1 MVNDNYLKNKIDE
14 VGNLYEYDLLKD
26 FLQNDYREDDYLYSF
41 YSSCIQ
47 NIERTNLPNCVY
59 KLLWEWT
66 NQNKKKCP
74 DLMNSFDTYMNE
86 IVYDMTNNDAMM
98 KKELEKYKKII
109 GNKIQKPSSQL
120 VLYFMRNYEMRE
132 VMHRKMKLIIEK
144 MIELSKWTDTIG
156 NFILLPQT
164 KRGKRGENVYK
175 NGTAK
180 DRMDVYLY
188 NLEKFFVDQSDGI
201 NAPKAFV
208 EYINSNYLWDY
219 VNKKYEVIPLFQ
231 TNNKFEEIL
240 PNDPEEYITFADN
253 IIKNIQYRGMFME
266 IMIRLSIESQEIF
279 EEVKETRNANNYA
292 EVIAEIE
299 KIREIK
305 KINLSKKLKD
315 LIMSFRC

>member
-132 VMHRKMKLIIEK
+132 VMHRKMKLIMEK

>member
-26 FLQNDYREDDYLYSF
+26 FLQNDYREEDYLYSF

-132 VMHRKMKLIIEK
+132 VMHIKMKLIMEK
-144 MIELSKWTDTIG
+144 MSELSKWTDTIG
-156 NFILLPQT
+156 NFVLLPQT

-201 NAPKAFV
+201 NAPKAFI

-253 IIKNIQYRGMFME
+253 IIKNIQHRGMFME

-279 EEVKETRNANNYA
+279 EEVKETRNASNYA